1 VQEGIPQYL
10 MLARKT
16 PYQNL
21 KEQFQMYTKLEELAG
36 DEKNHIIL
44 TP

>member
-1 VQEGIPQYL
+1 